1 MNRWMLTQD
10 DLIRITKTLELIGL
24 RKRATGEEDADM
36 IEDIERVD
44 VYNNRA
50 VKVTFADGSYA
61 RSVVQPG
68 DAFDLDTGITICLLK
83 RALGREDGHKRYNN
97 LIRKAHRVL
106 DEQQRDAERQRKEKD
121 RRYVVEKLLLARAE
135 ARRRLAREERIDEQ
149 REAHVRAVKQLRAED
164 AKAGREAGAP

>member
-1 MNRWMLTQD
+1 MNGWMLTHD
-10 DLIRITKTLELIGL
+10 DYIRITKTLELMGL
-24 RKRATGEEDADM
+24 RKRAAGEEDADM
-36 IEDIERVD
+36 IEDIERID

-61 RSVVQPG
+61 RSVAQAG
-68 DAFDLDTGITICLLK
+68 DVFDLDTGITICLLK
-83 RALGREDGHKRYNN
+83 RALGRDDGHRRYNN

-106 DEQQRDAERQRKEKD
+106 DEQQRDAERQRIEKERMHAAEQK
-121 RRYVVEKLLLARAE
+121 RLARAE

>member
-1 MNRWMLTQD
+1 MNQWINWTASNDERTRKLT
-10 DLIRITKTLELIGL
+10 ELGL
-24 RKRATGEEDADM
+24 RMRNAKGEDADM
-36 IEDIERVD
+36 IEDIERID

-68 DAFDLDTGITICLLK
+68 DVFDLDTGITICLLK
-83 RALGREDGHKRYNN
+83 RALGREDGHRRYNS

-106 DEQQRDAERQRKEKD
+106 DEQQRDAERLRIEKE
-121 RRYVVEKLLLARAE
+121 RRHVAEQKLLARAE

-149 REAHVRAVKQLRAED
+149 REAHVRAVMQLRAED
-164 AKAGREAGAP
+164 AITICEEDAP

>member
-1 MNRWMLTQD
+1 MFEWMISGD
-10 DLIRITKTLELIGL
+10 ELARALAEIGL
-24 RKRATGEEDADM
+24 RMRNAKGEDADM
-36 IEDIERVD
+36 IEDIQRVD

-83 RALGREDGHKRYNN
+83 RELGREDGHRRYNN

-106 DEQQRDAERQRKEKD
+106 DEQQRDAERLRIEKESRHAAEQK
-121 RRYVVEKLLLARAE
+121 LLARAE

-149 REAHVRAVKQLRAED
+149 REAHVRAVKQLRAEN
-164 AKAGREAGAP
+164 AITIREADAP